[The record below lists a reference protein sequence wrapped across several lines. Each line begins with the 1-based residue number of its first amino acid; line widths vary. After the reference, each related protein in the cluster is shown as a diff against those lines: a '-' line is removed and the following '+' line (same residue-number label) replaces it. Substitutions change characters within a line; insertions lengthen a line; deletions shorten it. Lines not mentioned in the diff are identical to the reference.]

1 MPPGEVQPRTVQQ
14 HIARLAPFVCP
25 PKVGECG
32 LVVFLRRCCGIVS
45 RKFFLTFLL
54 RTAYSG
60 IRRSEPPRAVAVPGT
75 GALNFGAGFFFHI
88 SDVVDYISVCTL
100 CNGNRHGIIPAVK
113 VLKIRFSVIP
123 AIGRHISVSARI
135 VVHNRLSARRCLCKL
150 VNVCSSIAFQ
160 LIRSIAHSASVVC
173 VRAAEFPSR
182 CRREYQLRA
191 VIAALVCLGIPLCKC
206 PPAYRKSSRPLSLQ
220 LGILIDPAA
229 LPVQIFCTEHEAYSE
244 IPR

>member
-1 MPPGEVQPRTVQQ
+1 MPPGEIQPRAVQQ
-14 HIARLAPFVCP
+14 HIARFVPLVRP

-60 IRRSEPPRAVAVPGT
+60 IRRSESPRAVAVPGT

-88 SDVVDYISVCTL
+88 SDVVDYIPVCTL

-135 VVHNRLSARRCLCKL
+135 VVHNRLSARD
-150 VNVCSSIAFQ
+150 VCASSSICA
-160 LIRSIAHSASVVC
+160 
-173 VRAAEFPSR
+173 
-182 CRREYQLRA
+182 
-191 VIAALVCLGIPLCKC
+191 
-206 PPAYRKSSRPLSLQ
+206 
-220 LGILIDPAA
+220 AA
-229 LPVQIFCTEHEAYSE
+229 LPFSSYAASLIVRPSFVYGLLSFPADVSVSTSSAPS
-244 IPR
+244 